1 MKYLLQETMGHFA
14 KSKLKT
20 MHLRALKIIMSG
32 VKLQDGITV
41 QRKLNLYLKA
51 VV

>member
-1 MKYLLQETMGHFA
+1 MGHIA
-14 KSKLKT
+14 KSKLKA
-20 MHLRALKIIMSG
+20 MQLRAPEIITSG

-41 QRKLNLYLKA
+41 QRKLNLYLKT